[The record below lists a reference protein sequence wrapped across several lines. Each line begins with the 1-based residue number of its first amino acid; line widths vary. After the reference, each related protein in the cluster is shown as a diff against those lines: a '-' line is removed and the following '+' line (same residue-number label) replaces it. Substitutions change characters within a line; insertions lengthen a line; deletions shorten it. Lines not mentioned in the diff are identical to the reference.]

1 MTALTAPKP
10 LVVKLKEPLTLIP
23 KTETFI
29 YVTTPLWLGFRY
41 LNQEECF
48 FEIPSL
54 SLQNSWFGPRTNE
67 GALCLSCRTRGT
79 IFAHNLKNYPLR
91 AMTAI
96 RLHHDGKNAFQL
108 EKLRLP
114 VVYLPLY
121 LKSSG
126 EIVTPQLN
134 VRITAHTVDLEIEK
148 AHKEHAGMKAH
159 LCQARK
165 PVPSVFQRTLNAMMG

>member
-1 MTALTAPKP
+1 M
-10 LVVKLKEPLTLIP
+10 
-23 KTETFI
+23 
-29 YVTTPLWLGFRY
+29 TTPLWLGFRY

-67 GALCLSCRTRGT
+67 GALCLCCLTRGT
-79 IFAHNLKNYPLR
+79 IYAQNLKNYPLR

-96 RLHHDGKNAFQL
+96 RLHHDGKSAFKL

-121 LKSSG
+121 LKNSG

-134 VRITAHTVDLEIEK
+134 VRITDNAVDLDIEK
-148 AHKEHAGMKAH
+148 TQKEQAGIKAR